1 MSKEVITRRD
11 LIKNLVAGAIT
22 LHGTTKF
29 FEHASN
35 YVVSYKARNS
45 SREKIDKTSKSE
57 IDREIADAIINPNLK
72 RSANGLTF
80 SALEIATGIT
90 IIPDTE
96 KI

>member
-57 IDREIADAIINPNLK
+57 IDREIADAIINPNLNA
-72 RSANGLTF
+72 SLM
-80 SALEIATGIT
+80 ALLSLRLKSLLASQ
-90 IIPDTE
+90 
-96 KI
+96 